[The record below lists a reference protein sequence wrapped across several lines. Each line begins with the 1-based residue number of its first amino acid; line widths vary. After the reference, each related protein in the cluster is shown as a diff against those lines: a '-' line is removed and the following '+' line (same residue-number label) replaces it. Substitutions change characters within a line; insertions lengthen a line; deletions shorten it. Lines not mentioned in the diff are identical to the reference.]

1 MALGRLA
8 QLARALPSHGR
19 GRWFKSNI
27 AHNYLVDNRTCLTL
41 ESEFLCKGAQTIE
54 AKKHSSSVS
63 RALAT
68 YPYQRR
74 AISPRGRT
82 TVGCQRVRHIPPSR
96 PARQQAERQRVIV
109 TKATMKL
116 RSLAAVVA

>member
-54 AKKHSSSVS
+54 GLDNFADSCGEGKE
-63 RALAT
+63 ALFERVKGAGYLPLPASCYFPAGPHNRWLPACST
-68 YPYQRR
+68 YP
-74 AISPRGRT
+74 AVPPGE
-82 TVGCQRVRHIPPSR
+82 TVG
-96 PARQQAERQRVIV
+96 
-109 TKATMKL
+109 
-116 RSLAAVVA
+116 